1 MRILYFGFLEKI
13 KILYFEFEKNEN
25 TIFWFQED
33 EFELSR
39 FKKNVLLSSFA
50 RKLFIDIVIL

>member
-1 MRILYFGFLEKI
+1 MLCFG
-13 KILYFEFEKNEN
+13 FEKNEN

-50 RKLFIDIVIL
+50 RTLLIDIVKL